1 MKLPYIKT
9 INLTKNYVYLTD
21 KLMGVKILGED
32 NLSLKTDDSITYNAE
47 WIGKTKPGEVFLIN
61 SGSYFATNK
70 IVRIGNTPIN
80 AFTDESYHISIYIT
94 DLFVVTRK
102 SNNIYDKH
110 RAFFS
115 AIIDAKDKIKIENKY
130 NKLISLLEDLQF

>member
-1 MKLPYIKT
+1 MKLQYIKT

-21 KLMGVKILGED
+21 KLMGVKILGKAESY
-32 NLSLKTDDSITYNAE
+32 LQIDDSITYKAAY
-47 WIGKTKPGEVFLIN
+47 IGKSKPGISDILN
-61 SGSYFATNK
+61 NCSYFATNK

-115 AIIDAKDKIKIENKY
+115 SIIDAKDKIKIENKY
-130 NKLISLLEDLQF
+130 NKLIRLLEDLQF